1 VNQLYYKCNSY
12 YHIVYW
18 CIDRENLTGYIYKK
32 LVFCVF
38 VFDGHVT
45 ESQFSQQANKAD
57 ISVVEYLVSWPSHTT
72 GHD

>member
-1 VNQLYYKCNSY
+1 VHRPGNINRLY
-12 YHIVYW
+12 
-18 CIDRENLTGYIYKK
+18 LQK

-45 ESQFSQQANKAD
+45 ESQSSQQANKAD
-57 ISVVEYLVSWPSHTT
+57 ISVFEYLVSWPSHTT